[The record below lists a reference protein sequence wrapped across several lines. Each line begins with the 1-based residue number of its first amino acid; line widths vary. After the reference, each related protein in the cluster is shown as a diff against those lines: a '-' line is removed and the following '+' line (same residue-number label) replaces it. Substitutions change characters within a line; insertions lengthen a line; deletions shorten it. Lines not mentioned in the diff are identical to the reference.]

1 MLMTVDVDDD
11 DDGYATPAQA
21 ALSGWDS
28 TPGSNA
34 YEASVTM
41 HGDSAEVIV
50 DAEPSHPMSTR
61 VDRSPSDGLWRLV
74 SDWSI

>member
-1 MLMTVDVDDD
+1 VDFDDE
-11 DDGYATPAQA
+11 GYATPEEA
-21 ALSGWDS
+21 ALSGWES
-28 TPGSNA
+28 TPAANA
-34 YEASVTM
+34 YVVSVTL

-50 DAEPSHPMSTR
+50 DTEPSHPMSTR